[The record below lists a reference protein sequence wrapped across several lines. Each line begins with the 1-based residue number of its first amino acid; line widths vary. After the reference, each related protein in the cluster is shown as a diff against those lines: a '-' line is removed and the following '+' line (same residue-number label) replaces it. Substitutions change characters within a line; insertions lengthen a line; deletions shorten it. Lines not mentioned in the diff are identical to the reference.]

1 MLFNLADFTSDF
13 ATPLEAAETVDAG
26 LDRPRLVAAPAA
38 EQLAALDPRRRA
50 VTLAA
55 HRTQRSRVPVGLTVI
70 GGFFRVNQIFPTWWF
85 DGRAFGNDRL
95 SVISWNNFGSAVKFL
110 FQPKGNVAKQGHL
123 PPARTQRTRSR

>member
-95 SVISWNNFGSAVKFL
+95 SVISCSVYQMDLAMISSQIIQSYEIVTIIFSVCYQIL
-110 FQPKGNVAKQGHL
+110 
-123 PPARTQRTRSR
+123 